1 MYIEIYYK
9 DVKLS
14 DLTTNMS
21 FKSFTTIKEHK
32 IFLIKMFHQ
41 LLSFIKHTLIT
52 ISFRNKYY
60 KRLLIQIIVN
70 ISTNQYREII

>member
-9 DVKLS
+9 DVVKLS

-52 ISFRNKYY
+52 ISFRNSVTKDSLF
-60 KRLLIQIIVN
+60 KLL
-70 ISTNQYREII
+70 